1 MSHEA
6 SHTRKEVLLKT
17 DIEIAHSVE
26 LKPISDIVR
35 SLGIE
40 DMDLV
45 LPNGMY
51 KAKLSLRLF
60 GQLPE
65 KPKGK
70 LVLVTATTPTR
81 YGEGK
86 TTTSVGLS
94 MALNRLGHKSLA
106 VLREPSLGP
115 VFGIKGGAAG
125 GGFSQVLPMEDINL
139 HFTGDIHAV
148 GSAHNLLAAML
159 DNSMHFNN
167 PLRIDEREIFFPRA
181 MDMNDRVLR
190 TMVVGLGGRT
200 NGPAREDGFVI
211 TAASEVMAI
220 LALSNSRDELK
231 ERLARI
237 LVAQSYDDAPVT
249 AADLGAA
256 GAMAVLLKDALK
268 PNLVQTIEHTPAF
281 IHAGPFANI
290 AHGTASVV
298 AANMALRLTDYV
310 VMEAGFGADLGA
322 EKFVDIV
329 ARQAGWDVAGCV
341 LVTTVRALRHQ
352 GGARDAR
359 KGKLTDLWQGASN
372 LLRHIEI
379 CRELGLEPVVC
390 VNRFEDD
397 PDDDVESLRKYCRE
411 QGATCA
417 VSDGF
422 SKGSEGCV
430 ELAEAVV
437 KQVEEKPTTGK
448 PVYETDASPAEKI
461 DAVATRVYGANRVV
475 YTPRAERDL
484 KRIKSLGYD
493 KLPVC
498 IAKTPLSLSDDP
510 ACVGACRDFKV
521 AISGVRVS
529 AGAGFL
535 VPIAGDMML
544 MPGLAK
550 RPNATRIDLEEGGAI
565 TGLS

>member
-1 MSHEA
+1 MKS
-6 SHTRKEVLLKT
+6 
-17 DIEIAHSVE
+17 DIEIAHSVK
-26 LKPISDIVR
+26 LKPIADIVR
-35 SLGIE
+35 ECGIE

-60 GQLPE
+60 DQLP
-65 KPKGK
+65 KQPRGK

-94 MALNRLGHKSLA
+94 MGLNRIGRKSVA

-125 GGFSQVLPMEDINL
+125 GGWSQVLPMEDINL
-139 HFTGDIHAV
+139 HFTGDMHAV
-148 GSAHNLLAAML
+148 ASAHNLLAALL
-159 DNSMHFNN
+159 DNSIHFGN
-167 PLRIDEREIFFPRA
+167 PLRIDEREIVFPRT

-200 NGPAREDGFVI
+200 NGPAREDNFVI

-220 LALSNSRDELK
+220 LALSGSRTELK
-231 ERLARI
+231 ERLGRM
-237 LVAQSYDDAPVT
+237 LVAMSYDDRPVT
-249 AADLGAA
+249 AQDLQATGS
-256 GAMAVLLKDALK
+256 MAVLLKDALK
-268 PNLVQTIEHTPAF
+268 PNLVQTTEHTPAF

-290 AHGTASVV
+290 AHGTASIV
-298 AANMALRLTDYV
+298 ATNMALRMCDYAV
-310 VMEAGFGADLGA
+310 IEAGFGSDLGA

-329 ARQAGWDVAGCV
+329 APAAGWDIAACV
-341 LVTTVRALRHQ
+341 LVTTVRALRLQ
-352 GGARDAR
+352 GGAQDAR
-359 KGKLTDLWQGASN
+359 KGKLTDLWQGMNN

-379 CRELGLEPVVC
+379 CRTLGFEPVVC
-390 VNRFEDD
+390 VNRFAGDS
-397 PDDDVESLRKYCRE
+397 DDDIEMMGKYCRE
-411 QGATCA
+411 QDVACA
-417 VSDGF
+417 VSEGF
-422 SKGSEGCV
+422 EKGGEGCV

-437 KQVEEKPTTGK
+437 RQVEDKPGAAK
-448 PVYETDASPAEKI
+448 PIYDYAAPVEDKI
-461 DAVATRVYGANRVV
+461 EAVATKVYGADRVV

-484 KRIKSLGYD
+484 KRVRSLGFD

-510 ACVGACRDFKV
+510 ACVGACSNFKV
-521 AISGVRVS
+521 TISAVNIS

-550 RPNATRIDLEEGGAI
+550 RPNAARIDLAEDGRI